1 MVFVFTIIQPHPG
14 ADRPARIATAAAH
27 LQTAYWKDSVS
38 LWTHCLACTPGD
50 YVAHNNL
57 GIALVLQGR
66 REEAI
71 HNFERALEI
80 KPDDSEA
87 HNNSGV
93 ALASQG
99 KMEEAIHQFERALEL
114 KADNS
119 EARTNLGRALAARGA
134 SDKPSPSSQEP

>member
-1 MVFVFTIIQPHPG
+1 MDTLPGLHPG
-14 ADRPARIATAAAH
+14 RLCGPQQFRNR
-27 LQTAYWKDSVS
+27 SG
-38 LWTHCLACTPGD
+38 LAGK
-50 YVAHNNL
+50 A
-57 GIALVLQGR
+57 
-66 REEAI
+66 EEAI

-119 EARTNLGRALAARGA
+119 EARANLGRALAARGA